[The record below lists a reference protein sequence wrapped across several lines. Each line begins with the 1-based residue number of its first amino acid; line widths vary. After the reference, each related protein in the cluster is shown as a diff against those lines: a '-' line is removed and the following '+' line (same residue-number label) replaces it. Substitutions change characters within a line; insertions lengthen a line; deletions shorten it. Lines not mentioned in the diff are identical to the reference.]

1 MKRPQLGAGGIFI
14 FLLLLLAMIFIAAL
28 FTLSRTSTNVDAQKQ
43 TATSLANAAAAL
55 EQFASVNG
63 RLPCPADPTQDT
75 GIASPNNASVN
86 CNLPT
91 GTLPWAT
98 IGMRRDDAFDAWGWK
113 IFYRVYSG
121 NGGMTQANGASMVN
135 CDTVQALTLRQPVD
149 GNQLCPAAHD
159 TVDSDFIAGKGLTV
173 TDFGTTYNG
182 ASPSGGAAYV
192 LVSPGP
198 SGFGGYTGAGA
209 QNPSSPS
216 STDEKNNLKAT
227 GPFVLEAASA
237 PDVPPSDN
245 SHYDDILLYRTI
257 AGLAKK
263 ANLAARD
270 WYDDVLAGVK
280 FDTATVQQYLG
291 ANRTGDLLVTSIK
304 FPYATVSGLNSGGS
318 TDLALVTGSTPG
330 LGAAG
335 GGSNNLDS
343 TGGDGIR
350 IDLTQSARKLGVTL
364 NSFGYTTFFGSPIW
378 IEQAEFR
385 FYKNGALISPP
396 SPPNPTEPITKQACR
411 AGSVLASFTISPGAD
426 FDRVEI
432 RSIATTQAFGFS
444 PPSSFIV
451 SEFATCTS
459 TAPTCKTTLDTANPS
474 SECP

>member
-1 MKRPQLGAGGIFI
+1 MKQPQLGAGGIFI
-14 FLLLLLAMIFIAAL
+14 FVVLLLMMIFIAAL
-28 FTLSRTSTNVDAQKQ
+28 FTLSRTSANVDAQKQ
-43 TATSLANAAAAL
+43 TAASLANAAAAV
-55 EQFASVNG
+55 EQFAGANA
-63 RLPCPADPTQDT
+63 RLPCPAQPDLGAGNVND
-75 GIASPNNASVN
+75 GVEVFKSPPDSTRCEYPDGV
-86 CNLPT
+86 
-91 GTLPWAT
+91 LPWAT

-113 IFYRVYSG
+113 IFYRVYNG

-135 CDTVQALTLRQPVD
+135 CDTVQALTMRQPVD
-149 GNQLCPAAHD
+149 PTTRLCPAAHD

-173 TDFGTTYNG
+173 TDFGTTYDG

-192 LVSPGP
+192 LLSPGP

-237 PDVPPSDN
+237 PDVPPNDN
-245 SHYDDILLYRTI
+245 SHYDDVLLYRTI
-257 AGLAKK
+257 ADLAKK

-291 ANRTGDLLVTSIK
+291 ANRTGDLLVTSIQ
-304 FPYATVSGLNSGGS
+304 FPYATVSGFNSGGS
-318 TDLALVTGSTPG
+318 TDLALVTGATPG
-330 LGAAG
+330 LGATG

-343 TGGDGIR
+343 TGGDGIG
-350 IDLTQSARKLGVTL
+350 IDLAQPAGKLGLTL
-364 NSFGYTTFFGSPIW
+364 NNFGYAFNGSPPYW
-378 IEQAEFR
+378 IEQFEMR
-385 FYKNGALISPP
+385 FYSKGTLKN
-396 SPPNPTEPITKQACR
+396 TVTKQACR
-411 AGSVLASFTISPGAD
+411 QGSVLASYTVNPGVS

-432 RSIATTQAFGFS
+432 RSLNTTQSFGFS
-444 PPSSFIV
+444 IPSSFIV

-459 TAPTCKTTLDTANPS
+459 TAPTCRTTLDTANPS